1 MINIRAVDLSSDLP
15 MVIDGMKDFISR
27 MDYHEF
33 LPDTYEEIVEGLTRL
48 VNLDPIE
55 ILVAEYEGSIVGG
68 IGMIYAP
75 CMWNFKVSIAEELFW
90 WVSKDAPLSTALR
103 LLRHVSSNA
112 AARGCKFT
120 VFKSLSSSPETLDK
134 VYRKMGLRPVE
145 TSYMGITPLWP

>member
-15 MVIDGMKDFISR
+15 MVIDGMRDFIAR

-33 LPDTYEEIVEGLTRL
+33 LPDTYEDLIEGLTRL

-68 IGMIYAP
+68 IGMIYSP
-75 CMWNFKVSIAEELFW
+75 CIWNLKVSIAEELFW

-103 LLRHVSSNA
+103 LLRHVNSKE
-112 AARGCKFT
+112 AARGCKFM
-120 VFKSLSSSPETLDK
+120 VFKSLTSSPETLDK
-134 VYRKMGLRPVE
+134 VYRRMGLRPTE
-145 TSYMGITPLWP
+145 TSYMGVIPSWP